1 MLIEKI
7 IIDSSG
13 IEHLIIYNFTV
24 RDNRYNCLDVNLR
37 VYVEKIHA
45 SNIILETNFQANNID
60 WYGDYNTKHQQLHDS
75 IPEEISFK
83 IMNKLNNHE

>member
-7 IIDSSG
+7 ETDSSG

-24 RDNRYNCLDVNLR
+24 RDNRYNCLNVNLR
-37 VYVEKIHA
+37 VYINESHA

-60 WYGDYNTKHQQLHDS
+60 WYGDYNTKYQQLYDS
-75 IPEEISFK
+75 IPEDMKFEIT
-83 IMNKLNNHE
+83 NKLSKK